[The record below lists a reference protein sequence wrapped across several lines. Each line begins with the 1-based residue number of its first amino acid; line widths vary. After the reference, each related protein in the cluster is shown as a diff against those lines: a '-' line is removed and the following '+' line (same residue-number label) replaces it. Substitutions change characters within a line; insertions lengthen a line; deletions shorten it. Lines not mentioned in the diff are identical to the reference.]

1 MWLRG
6 DRRSAG
12 VVRGSHQRE
21 GKELEAGQGQVAN
34 LVEPPAGGSPD
45 FSQLAAY
52 DRTLVA
58 TDYVSGMTDSFA
70 VELYQRIRGISLP

>member
-1 MWLRG
+1 VIGGLLASFVGAINVKARNLK
-6 DRRSAG
+6 
-12 VVRGSHQRE
+12 Q
-21 GKELEAGQGQVAN
+21 GKAKSRTL
-34 LVEPPAGGSPD
+34 LSLLPGGSPD